1 MHTHKIVS
9 RLTSWNKTD
18 RLKGEIEK
26 FTIFGNV
33 NTFLTVISRHS
44 RQKANKNQL
53 IYLTFKEH
61 SIQQYQN
68 TYFPRTHET
77 FTKIDHILG
86 HMINLNKLKKLK
98 SYKLYSWTIMEFR
111 IKINNIRT
119 EKPPNSTRFNNAI
132 LNNAW
137 VTEVV

>member
-1 MHTHKIVS
+1 MYTHKIVS
-9 RLTSWNKTD
+9 HLTSWNKTD
-18 RLKGEIEK
+18 RLKREIEK

-33 NTFLTVISRHS
+33 NTSLTVINRRS
-44 RQKANKNQL
+44 RQKTNENQ
-53 IYLTFKEH
+53 IICLTFKEH

-68 TYFPRTHET
+68 TYFPSTHEA

-98 SYKLYSWTIMEFR
+98 SYKLYSLTIMEFR

-119 EKPPNSTRFNNAI
+119 EKTPNSTRFNNAI
-132 LNNAW
+132 LNNA
-137 VTEVV
+137 